1 MTNDEFLLRSQI
13 VTSKM
18 EVQMAKKEQE
28 RTTDM
33 IPVVAEPKDIKSLI
47 YVVRGQQVMLDSDLA
62 MLYQVETKIFNQA
75 VSRTENSLKKIIR
88 RGIKKVHSESGV
100 CELYSVDNRTND
112 GILSVDS
119 DKEDR

>member
-33 IPVVAEPKDIKSLI
+33 IPVVAEGGLRKCIANREFVNCTLLI
-47 YVVRGQQVMLDSDLA
+47 IVQMMVY
-62 MLYQVETKIFNQA
+62 YQLIVT
-75 VSRTENSLKKIIR
+75 
-88 RGIKKVHSESGV
+88 RGIANNTG
-100 CELYSVDNRTND
+100 R
-112 GILSVDS
+112 
-119 DKEDR
+119 